1 MFRRPDF
8 TWRMLRPPTW
18 LKPVLTAG
26 AVLAAMPAQALL
38 LEPPQTYAILG
49 QPLRVDIPV
58 RLDASEQLAS
68 SCVQAQVDVGSDALR
83 QDLLVVSLR
92 HLGSAEDGIRVRS
105 TVPMTEPYVVLTV
118 KLGCQF
124 QRTQQYTLL
133 VNPPT
138 PELPVVPI
146 EAAATAVSPRHPAV
160 APATKAKVRNGHAGE
175 IRASNRQEGGPDAAR
190 QAERHAARTRK
201 PSLPHRVRPRTAARG
216 AALAAY
222 PKPGSELKLDWL
234 STELAPS
241 SPLRLSTAL
250 SVPGKT
256 DMRNVAKAA
265 NGPDASVPTVSPA
278 RLAQADLNRKLD
290 ALTSQ
295 VAELKAA
302 RLRDDGELLRLRGQ
316 MERMAAAQSGRRMP
330 IDVLGGLAAGFALL
344 SLWLW
349 RELGRRA
356 TMGER
361 WLPTAAPEV
370 PADAVPAAAD
380 EARHPE
386 DSGPSTWPPEQ
397 HQGHGVPTEAEAAR
411 TVAQTTQ
418 AADWGVQETVERK
431 AYTQPL
437 SGVELVQIDEMM
449 DLRQL
454 AEFFIG
460 IDDPQQAIVV
470 MEKALN
476 DASGGS
482 LALPYLY
489 LFGLYRQHG
498 RKQDYEALLV
508 RFKHRFNVQ
517 IPPWD
522 EPLVGPGRDLEA
534 YPRALALIC
543 ETWDLPPMLT
553 VIERMLL
560 DDPSRR
566 RMGFELPAYR
576 DLLDLYAVARD
587 LSRNP
592 IQPKD
597 QRPVPVFDEHSDLDL
612 PLSLIS
618 LSLAPLETVSKPS
631 QVAAPV
637 PAPVPA
643 QQPSLDFTLGADTQA
658 LPATP
663 DAGSPSDSAPG

>member
-8 TWRMLRPPTW
+8 TWRMLRLPTW
-18 LKPVLTAG
+18 LKPVLAAG

-38 LEPPQTYAILG
+38 LEPPQTYAVLG

-68 SCVQAQVDVGSDALR
+68 NCVQAQADVGSDALR
-83 QDLLVVSLR
+83 QDLLVVTLR

-146 EAAATAVSPRHPAV
+146 DAATAVSPRHPAV
-160 APATKAKVRNGHAGE
+160 APAVKAKVRNGHAAE
-175 IRASNRQEGGPDAAR
+175 LPASNPQESWADAGR
-190 QAERHAARTRK
+190 QAERRAAGTRK
-201 PSLPHRVRPRTAARG
+201 PSLPHRVRPRVTARH
-216 AALAAY
+216 AALAAHA
-222 PKPGSELKLDWL
+222 KPGSELKLDWL

-241 SPLRLSTAL
+241 SPLRLSAAL

-256 DMRNVAKAA
+256 DMRNVAEAA

-278 RLAQADLNRKLD
+278 RATQVDLDRKID

-295 VAELKAA
+295 IAELKAA
-302 RLRDDGELLRLRGQ
+302 RLRDDGEWLRLREQ
-316 MERMAAAQSGRRMP
+316 MERMTAAQSSRRMS

-356 TMGER
+356 TLGER
-361 WLPTAAPEV
+361 WLPTAAPEA

-397 HQGHGVPTEAEAAR
+397 HQGHGAPTEAEAVR

-522 EPLVGPGRDLEA
+522 EPLAGPGRDLEA

-592 IQPKD
+592 VQPKD

-631 QVAAPV
+631 QVAASG
-637 PAPVPA
+637 PAPQTP
-643 QQPSLDFTLGADTQA
+643 LDFTLGADTQA

-663 DAGSPSDSAPG
+663 DAVSPSPSGSALG

>member
-8 TWRMLRPPTW
+8 TSRMLRPPTW
-18 LKPVLTAG
+18 LKPILTAG

-38 LEPPQTYAILG
+38 LERPQTYAILG

-58 RLDASEQLAS
+58 RLDAPEQLAS
-68 SCVQAQVDVGSDALR
+68 SCVQAQANVGSDALR
-83 QDLLVVSLR
+83 QDLLVVTLR
-92 HLGSAEDGIRVRS
+92 HLGNAEDSIQVRS

-146 EAAATAVSPRHPAV
+146 EAAATADLPRHAAV
-160 APATKAKVRNGHAGE
+160 APATKTKVRNGHTDG
-175 IRASNRQEGGPDAAR
+175 ILASNLQEGRPDAAR
-190 QAERHAARTRK
+190 QAERHMVGTRK
-201 PSLPHRVRPRTAARG
+201 PALPHRARSKTRESRAAPVTH
-216 AALAAY
+216 
-222 PKPGSELKLDWL
+222 PKHGSELKLDWL
-234 STELAPS
+234 SAELAPS
-241 SPLRLSTAL
+241 SPLRLSPAL

-256 DMRNVAKAA
+256 DVRNVAKAVS
-265 NGPDASVPTVSPA
+265 GPGASVPMVSPVPA
-278 RLAQADLNRKLD
+278 APADLGKKLD
-290 ALTSQ
+290 ALTAQ
-295 VAELKAA
+295 IEELKAA
-302 RLRDDGELLRLRGQ
+302 RLRDDGEWLQLRGQ
-316 MERMAAAQSGRRMP
+316 MEQMAVAQSGRRML
-330 IDVLGGLAAGFALL
+330 IYVLGGLAAGFALL

-349 RELGRRA
+349 RELGRRV
-356 TMGER
+356 TIGER
-361 WLPTAAPEV
+361 WLPTAAPEA
-370 PADAVPAAAD
+370 PADAVPAATD
-380 EARHPE
+380 EARSLE
-386 DSGPSTWPPEQ
+386 GSGPSTWPPEQ
-397 HQGHGVPTEAEAAR
+397 HQGHGATTEPVR
-411 TVAQTTQ
+411 TVAQTTRP
-418 AADWGVQETVERK
+418 ADWGMQETVERK

-498 RKQDYEALLV
+498 RKNDYEALLV
-508 RFKHRFNVQ
+508 RFRHRFNVQ

-522 EPLVGPGRDLEA
+522 EPLAGPGRDLEA

-566 RMGFELPAYR
+566 RVGFELPAYR

-618 LSLAPLETVSKPS
+618 LSLAPPEGASKPS
-631 QVAAPV
+631 QV
-637 PAPVPA
+637 PAGA
-643 QQPSLDFTLGADTQA
+643 LRTALDFTLESDTQA
-658 LPATP
+658 PPATP
-663 DAGSPSDSAPG
+663 NAVLPSDREPGRNQD